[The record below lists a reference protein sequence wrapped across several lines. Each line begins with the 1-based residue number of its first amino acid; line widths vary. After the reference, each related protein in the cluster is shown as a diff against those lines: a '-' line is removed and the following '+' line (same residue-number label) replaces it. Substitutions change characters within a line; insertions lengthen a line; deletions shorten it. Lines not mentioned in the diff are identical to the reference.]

1 MTTCHL
7 FCRVIDNYGDL
18 GVCWRLARHLA
29 DSHGVSVT
37 LFVDDLASFTH
48 LAPVLNPELATQ
60 SLGDISV
67 HHWRSDQPLPA
78 PADLVI
84 EAFACDLPAEYLA
97 AMASSPRPPAW
108 INLEYL
114 SAEDWVAGCHGLDSV
129 HPQLGLLK
137 TFWFPGVE
145 ARTGGLL
152 RSAEEL
158 AIMQEA
164 ADSPAA
170 FLAGL
175 PAAACNGMP
184 QISLFGYEQPALS
197 GLLDA
202 LAADSTPRCLNVFQ
216 GRALSDVEQW
226 LGQRLLPGVAARRGA
241 LSLRL
246 LPLLPHADYDRL
258 LAICELNLVRG
269 EDSFVRAQW
278 AGQAMLWHIYPQN
291 DDAHL
296 VKLQA
301 WQQRVE
307 DAALAASTPM
317 PAIWSERL
325 QAWNR
330 PDAARKPASEKAWQ
344 TFLQALPDIRAG
356 LRAWRSCLLAED
368 DLASQLMRFYTNRVE
383 SRPT

>member
-29 DSHGVSVT
+29 ADHGVGVT
-37 LFVDDLASFTH
+37 LFVDDLVSFTH
-48 LAPVLNPELATQ
+48 LAPALNPGLTLQ
-60 SLGDISV
+60 PLGDISV

-97 AMASSPRPPAW
+97 AMANCPRPPAW

-164 ADSPAA
+164 ADTPAA

-175 PAAACNGMP
+175 PAATCNGMP
-184 QISLFGYEQPALS
+184 QISLFGYEQPAMA

-226 LGQRLLPGVAARRGA
+226 LGQRLLPGIAARRGA

-307 DAALAASTPM
+307 DAALAAGTPM

-330 PDAARKPASEKAWQ
+330 PDAARKPASERAWQ
-344 TFLQALPDIRAG
+344 SFLQALPDIRAG

>member
-29 DSHGVSVT
+29 IGHGVAVT

-48 LAPVLNPELATQ
+48 LAPALHASLPTQ
-60 SLGDISV
+60 ALGAITV
-67 HHWRSDQPLPA
+67 QHWQAGQPLPA

-84 EAFACDLPAEYLA
+84 EAFACDLPADYLA
-97 AMASSPRPPAW
+97 AMAAGRRQPVW

-129 HPQLGLLK
+129 HPQLGLTK
-137 TFWFPGVE
+137 TFWFPGFD
-145 ARTGGLL
+145 AGSGGLL
-152 RSAEEL
+152 RSRTEL
-158 AIMQEA
+158 SAMQEA
-164 ADSPAA
+164 ADAPEAV
-170 FLAGL
+170 LAGL
-175 PAAACNGMP
+175 PAPACNALP
-184 QISLFGYEQPALS
+184 QISLFGYEQPALA

-202 LAADSTPRCLNVFQ
+202 LAGDGTPRCLNVFQ
-216 GRALSDVEQW
+216 GRALADVERW
-226 LGQRLLPGVAARRGA
+226 LGQPLHPDMATQRGA

-246 LPLLPHADYDRL
+246 LPLLPHAGYDRL
-258 LAICELNLVRG
+258 LAVCVLNLVRG

-278 AGQAMLWHIYPQN
+278 AGQAMLWHIYRQE

-296 VKLQA
+296 VKLTA
-301 WQQRVE
+301 WQERVE
-307 DAALAASTPM
+307 AAAETAGTPM
-317 PAIWSERL
+317 PPAWSRAL
-325 QAWNR
+325 QAWNS
-330 PDAARKPASEKAWQ
+330 PDARSGQRAASQWQ
-344 TFLQALPDIRAG
+344 AFLQALPAIRGA
-356 LRAWRSCLLAED
+356 LQSWRASLLAQD